1 MDPTSY
7 ALFFTLAPFAFG
19 LAAVVAHRA
28 GGVRALAPTWL
39 ACAALFAYL
48 GYRDW
53 RSPPDEGTP
62 LAAYLAFATIP
73 TAVAAVVAARTARGV
88 PLVWRIMLAG
98 TAGWVSIFPIL
109 LLYSGIVAIA
119 R

>member
-1 MDPTSY
+1 MDPTAY
-7 ALFFTLAPFAFG
+7 ALLFTLAPFAFG
-19 LAAVVAHRA
+19 LAAVVAHRV
-28 GGVRALAPTWL
+28 GGTRALAATWL
-39 ACAALFAYL
+39 ASAALFALL

-62 LAAYLAFATIP
+62 LSAYLLFATVP
-73 TAVAAVVAARTARGV
+73 TAVGAVVAARTARGV

-109 LLYSGIVAIA
+109 LLYTGLDVL
-119 R
+119 RR

>member
-1 MDPTSY
+1 MDSASY

-19 LAAVVAHRA
+19 IAAVVAHRV
-28 GGVRALAPTWL
+28 GGTRALAATWL
-39 ACAALFAYL
+39 ACALLFAYL

-62 LAAYLAFATIP
+62 FSAYLVFATVP
-73 TAVAAVVAARTARGV
+73 TAVGALVAARTARGV
-88 PLVWRIMLAG
+88 PLLWRIMLAG
-98 TAGWVSIFPIL
+98 TAGWASIFPIL
-109 LLYSGIVAIA
+109 LLYTGLGVLS

>member
-1 MDPTSY
+1 MDSFSY
-7 ALFFTLAPFAFG
+7 ALLFTVAPFAFG

-28 GGVRALAPTWL
+28 GGARALAATWL

-62 LAAYLAFATIP
+62 LSAYLLFATVP

-88 PLVWRIMLAG
+88 PLLWRIMLAG
-98 TAGWVSIFPIL
+98 TAGWASIFPIL
-109 LLYSGIVAIA
+109 LLYTGVGVLS